1 MLKILDNLHNKEKH
15 NLKLLSES
23 FVTHS
28 LLRNDISRIMNP
40 IFVLLLMPSTARI
53 SIRHINVHNADL
65 QNKMNSQDMQKLE
78 DAKAKKIYAISNIN
92 GNIMYHVTEDEN
104 LKPSKRKSFL
114 FSKAGKKMTG
124 IVSTTAS
131 ILENSSVVTK
141 RTKDFKSM
149 EAPPSLDG
157 TSTTTT
163 KSNVKLFINPLSS
176 KEVYPNGVTGSYTKL
191 ESNDDSSTESLSSLT
206 QTSNGSSLGKNFHCS
221 DTYLSLYPTDRDSG
235 FESQNDSLFTKFAS
249 EGRQGQ
255 SDDKD
260 KDKHKSLL
268 LEHIEP
274 ISNGV
279 ADRRL
284 PKSHSFDEKN
294 SPGKVSKPKI

>member
-1 MLKILDNLHNKEKH
+1 MKILDNLHNKRKH

-28 LLRNDISRIMNP
+28 LLRGDISRIINP
-40 IFVLLLMPSTARI
+40 IFSLLLMPNTSRI

-65 QNKMNSQDMQKLE
+65 QSKINSLDTQKLE
-78 DAKAKKIYAISNIN
+78 DAKAKNIYAISNID
-92 GNIMYHVTEDEN
+92 GNIMYHVAEDEN
-104 LKPSKRKSFL
+104 SKPSKRKSFL

-124 IVSTTAS
+124 IVNTTAA

-141 RTKDFKSM
+141 KNRDFKM
-149 EAPPSLDG
+149 EASPNLDRPS
-157 TSTTTT
+157 

-176 KEVYPNGVTGSYTKL
+176 KEVYPNGIDGSYTKL
-191 ESNDDSSTESLSSLT
+191 ESNDDSSSESLSSLT
-206 QTSNGSSLGKNFHCS
+206 QTSNGSSLGKNFHFS

-235 FESQNDSLFTKFAS
+235 FESQNDSLFAKGS
-249 EGRQGQ
+249 EVGHAAQ
-255 SDDKD
+255 SDDKE
-260 KDKHKSLL
+260 KDKKLTL
-268 LEHIEP
+268 IEHIEP

-284 PKSHSFDEKN
+284 PKSRSFDEKN
-294 SPGKVSKPKI
+294 DQAKVSIEN